1 MPQLACHDRGTDGVA
16 QGDDEQLDDAQGIDV
31 PRERV
36 QSDQGRHTDHT
47 GEQTGHPHT

>member
-16 QGDDEQLDDAQGIDV
+16 QGDDEQLDNAQGIDV

-36 QSDQGRHTDHT
+36 QADQRRYADHT
-47 GEQTGHPHT
+47 GEQARDSHP